1 MGSGIDIIILAMV
14 AVFLVARLY
23 KVLGRRSGHERP
35 RDPFAGVANDDQRR
49 DTVVP
54 LPERSGPARSEE
66 PVVATAPASAIP
78 TPAADQG
85 GNPLQAGIARIRSVD
100 PQFDPNMFLAGAR
113 AAFEMVISAYAKG
126 DSAALRPLL
135 NDEVFQNFSNAIKG
149 RQQARETLDTTLV
162 AVTAAD
168 LIEAELQGRNAAVTV
183 KIVSD
188 QINVTRDASG
198 RVVEGDPSV
207 VASVTDIW
215 TFSRNTRS
223 RDPNWTLIA
232 TRSPN

>member
-49 DTVVP
+49 ETVVP
-54 LPERSGPARSEE
+54 LPERGGPPRSDE
-66 PVVATAPASAIP
+66 PVVSTGAS
-78 TPAADQG
+78 PAADSG
-85 GNPLQAGIARIRSVD
+85 GNPVQTGIARIRSAD

-135 NDEVFQNFSNAIKG
+135 NDEVFQNFSSAIKA

-168 LIEAELQGRNAAVTV
+168 LIEAELQGRNAVVTV